1 MSLCPLHLVFA
12 PPLARPFA
20 PLVPLVLRHEGRPT
34 GRLAVNCTAD
44 CTADRTVVGT
54 VVGSTHRR
62 PARPGHRPAA
72 AAPRSGRAAR

>member
-1 MSLCPLHLVFA
+1 MSLRPLHLVFA
-12 PPLARPFA
+12 PPLAPLLARPLA

-44 CTADRTVVGT
+44 CTTEGT
-54 VVGSTHRR
+54 VGGSTHRR
-62 PARPGHRPAA
+62 PARSGHRPAA